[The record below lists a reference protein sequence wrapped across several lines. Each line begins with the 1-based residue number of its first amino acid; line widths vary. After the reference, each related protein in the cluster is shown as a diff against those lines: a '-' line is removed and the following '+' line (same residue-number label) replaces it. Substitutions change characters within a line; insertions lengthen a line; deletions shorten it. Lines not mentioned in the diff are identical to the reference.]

1 MSNLKPCIIYSILRI
16 MADEKV
22 FVDYDTLETL
32 PIITKH
38 LMESSQACPD
48 VMYKHE
54 FHFSGPDAEA
64 KKVAFMQK
72 PLFKDKTIRP
82 FDIMQTYIDT
92 YLRDKPG
99 PKPSLPEWEALI
111 PENPMSSA
119 ALEALYNSEKKDR
132 KRTRKQQKSRKQTRK
147 QQKKQIKR
155 K

>member
-1 MSNLKPCIIYSILRI
+1 

-38 LMESSQACPD
+38 LMESSQNCPD

-64 KKVAFMQK
+64 KKVAFMKQ
-72 PLFKDKTIRP
+72 PLFKDKTTTP
-82 FDIMQTYIDT
+82 FDIMQNYINKF
-92 YLRDKPG
+92 LRDKPS
-99 PKPSLPEWEALI
+99 PMPSLPEWENSI
-111 PENPMSSA
+111 PEIPMSPSA
-119 ALEALYNSEKKDR
+119 LDAIYNSEKKER

>member
-1 MSNLKPCIIYSILRI
+1 MSNIKACIFYSVLRI

-22 FVDYDTLETL
+22 LVDQDTLETL

-48 VMYKHE
+48 VIYKHE
-54 FHFSGPDAEA
+54 SFFSGPDKEA
-64 KKVAFMQK
+64 KKVAFMTK
-72 PLFKDKTIRP
+72 PIFKDKPLTP
-82 FDIMQTYIDT
+82 FDIMQKYIDT
-92 YLRDKPG
+92 FLRE
-99 PKPSLPEWEALI
+99 KPSPFPSPPKWEPLV

-119 ALEALYNSEKKDR
+119 AMEALFNSEKKER

-147 QQKKQIKR
+147 QKQIKR

>member
-1 MSNLKPCIIYSILRI
+1 MSNIKACILYSVLRI

-22 FVDYDTLETL
+22 LVNPDTLETL

-64 KKVAFMQK
+64 KKVAFMKQ
-72 PLFKDKTIRP
+72 PIFKDKTLTP
-82 FDIMQTYIDT
+82 FDIMEKYIDKF
-92 YLRDKPG
+92 LRDP
-99 PKPSLPEWEALI
+99 PSPFPSLPKWEALV

-119 ALEALYNSEKKDR
+119 AMEALFNSEKKER

-147 QQKKQIKR
+147 QKQIKR

>member
-1 MSNLKPCIIYSILRI
+1 MSNLKPCIIYSVLRI

-38 LMESSQACPD
+38 LMESSQNCPD
-48 VMYKHE
+48 VVYKHE

-64 KKVAFMQK
+64 KKVAFMTK
-72 PLFKDKTIRP
+72 PIFKDKPLTP
-82 FDIMQTYIDT
+82 FDIMQKYIDT

-119 ALEALYNSEKKDR
+119 AMDALYNSEKKER

-147 QQKKQIKR
+147 QKQIKR

>member
-1 MSNLKPCIIYSILRI
+1 

-38 LMESSQACPD
+38 LMESSQNCPD
-48 VMYKHE
+48 VVYKHE

-64 KKVAFMQK
+64 KKVAFMTK
-72 PLFKDKTIRP
+72 PIFKDKPLTP
-82 FDIMQTYIDT
+82 FDIMQKYIDT

-119 ALEALYNSEKKDR
+119 AMDALYNSEKKER

-147 QQKKQIKR
+147 QKQIKR

>member
-1 MSNLKPCIIYSILRI
+1 

-22 FVDYDTLETL
+22 YVDYDTLETL

-38 LMESSQACPD
+38 LMESSQNCPD

-72 PLFKDKTIRP
+72 PLFKDKPITP
-82 FDIMQTYIDT
+82 FDIMQKYIDT

-99 PKPSLPEWEALI
+99 PMPSLPEWEALI

-119 ALEALYNSEKKDR
+119 AMDALYYSEKKER

-147 QQKKQIKR
+147 QKQIKR

>member
-1 MSNLKPCIIYSILRI
+1 MSNLRPCIMYSILRI

-38 LMESSQACPD
+38 LLESFQACPD

-54 FHFSGPDAEA
+54 YYFSGPNAEA
-64 KKVAFMQK
+64 KKVAFLKQ
-72 PLFKDKTIRP
+72 PLFKDKPITP
-82 FDIMQTYIDT
+82 FDIMQNYIDT

-99 PKPSLPEWEALI
+99 PMPSLPKWEELI

-119 ALEALYNSEKKDR
+119 AIDAIYNSEKKERSR
-132 KRTRKQQKSRKQTRK
+132 KSRKQRKQTRK
-147 QQKKQIKR
+147 QKQIRR

>member
-1 MSNLKPCIIYSILRI
+1 MSNLRPCIMYSVLRI

-64 KKVAFMQK
+64 KKVAFMKQ
-72 PLFKDKTIRP
+72 PLFKDETLTP
-82 FDIMQTYIDT
+82 FDIMQNYIDKF
-92 YLRDKPG
+92 LRDKPS
-99 PKPSLPEWEALI
+99 PMPSLPEWEELV

-119 ALEALYNSEKKDR
+119 ALDAIYNSEKKER

-147 QQKKQIKR
+147 QKQIKR

>member
-1 MSNLKPCIIYSILRI
+1 MSNLKPCIIYSVLRI

-38 LMESSQACPD
+38 LMESSQNCPD
-48 VMYKHE
+48 VIYKHE
-54 FHFSGPDAEA
+54 SFFSGPDAEA

-72 PLFKDKTIRP
+72 PLFKDKTVTP
-82 FDIMQTYIDT
+82 FDIMQKYIDT

-99 PKPSLPEWEALI
+99 PMPSLPKWEDSI
-111 PENPMSSA
+111 PEIPMSSEA
-119 ALEALYNSEKKDR
+119 MDALYYSEKKER

-147 QQKKQIKR
+147 QKQIKR

>member
-1 MSNLKPCIIYSILRI
+1 MSNLKPCIIYSVLRI

-38 LMESSQACPD
+38 LMESSQNCPD
-48 VMYKHE
+48 VIYKHE
-54 FHFSGPDAEA
+54 SFFSGPDAEA

-72 PLFKDKTIRP
+72 PLFKDKTVTP
-82 FDIMQTYIDT
+82 FDIMQKYIDT

-119 ALEALYNSEKKDR
+119 AMEALFNSEKKER

-147 QQKKQIKR
+147 QKQIKR

>member
-1 MSNLKPCIIYSILRI
+1 MSNLKPCIIYSVLRI

-38 LMESSQACPD
+38 LMESSQNCPD
-48 VMYKHE
+48 VIYKHE
-54 FHFSGPDAEA
+54 SFFSGPDAEA

-72 PLFKDKTIRP
+72 PLFKDKTVTP
-82 FDIMQTYIDT
+82 FDIMQKYIDT

-99 PKPSLPEWEALI
+99 PMPSLPKWEDSI
-111 PENPMSSA
+111 PEIPMSSEA
-119 ALEALYNSEKKDR
+119 MDALYYSEKKER
-132 KRTRKQQKSRKQTRK
+132 KRTRKRKQQKSRKQTRK
-147 QQKKQIKR
+147 QKQIKR

>member
-1 MSNLKPCIIYSILRI
+1 MSNLKPCIIYSVLRI

-54 FHFSGPDAEA
+54 FHFSGPDKEA
-64 KKVAFMQK
+64 KKVAFMTK
-72 PLFKDKTIRP
+72 PIFKDKPLTP
-82 FDIMQTYIDT
+82 FDIMQKYIDT
-92 YLRDKPG
+92 FLRDKPG
-99 PKPSLPEWEALI
+99 PMPSLPEWEALI

-119 ALEALYNSEKKDR
+119 AIDAIYNSEKKER

-147 QQKKQIKR
+147 QKQIKR

>member
-1 MSNLKPCIIYSILRI
+1 

-38 LMESSQACPD
+38 LMESFLACPD

-99 PKPSLPEWEALI
+99 PMPSLPEWEELI

-119 ALEALYNSEKKDR
+119 AMDAINNSEKKER

-147 QQKKQIKR
+147 QKQIKR